1 MTLRST
7 QIRKTEH
14 RTRLKNSIDVSQILK
29 VVIRYHS
36 HLKDLSNCVKPAHQ
50 IWGVCSRTGA
60 KCQMVPNPRTAT
72 EFCFSELV
80 QALRLHAQRVTTSYE
95 RVRTT
100 IRHAISDVLIDFTF
114 TLCKNPPFVPTE
126 IEPYGRLERG
136 SQDQGRFVLLLPE
149 ICMSWRTGTMNAL
162 CLYIC
167 TCNRK
172 LLLSCPRDMMF
183 ATTPIQCHGFVPNL
197 TTTSTA

>member
-50 IWGVCSRTGA
+50 IWSVCSRTGA

-114 TLCKNPPFVPTE
+114 TLCKKTPLCPDRDRAIRQIGTRISRSGQVCIIASRNLYE
-126 IEPYGRLERG
+126 LENRNNE
-136 SQDQGRFVLLLPE
+136 RTLL
-149 ICMSWRTGTMNAL
+149 IY
-162 CLYIC
+162 LY
-167 TCNRK
+167 
-172 LLLSCPRDMMF
+172 LQS
-183 ATTPIQCHGFVPNL
+183 
-197 TTTSTA
+197 